1 MQLIKTVYLIFGE
14 EKFKNLVRDWFKTIE
29 QVNHEKLIIETIK
42 INSNSSEVSH
52 RIKQNWNKNLTIFT
66 LLQQVT
72 KIKFEKFNPIYLK

>member
-14 EKFKNLVRDWFKTIE
+14 EKFENLVRDWFKTIE
-29 QVNHEKLIIETIK
+29 QVNHEKLIIETK
-42 INSNSSEVSH
+42 INSNSNEVSH

-72 KIKFEKFNPIYLK
+72 KIKIETFNPIYLK

>member
-72 KIKFEKFNPIYLK
+72 KIKFKKIQSNLS